1 MTERIDIFMGNP
13 SKKTLKH
20 MARVALNQNDPYNPI
35 NRDIR
40 KWEKKS
46 PKLAARERFC
56 FFYYY
61 NKMLRFARESK
72 KGNGQVG

>member
-1 MTERIDIFMGNP
+1 MRNP
-13 SKKTLKH
+13 SKKTIKH
-20 MARVALNQNDPYNPI
+20 MARVALDQNDPYNPI

-40 KWEKKS
+40 KYEKRFPSLTAK
-46 PKLAARERFC
+46 ERFR

-61 NKMLRFARESK
+61 NKMLDFARRSK

>member
-1 MTERIDIFMGNP
+1 MEGSDIFVRNP

-20 MARVALNQNDPYNPI
+20 MARVALDQNDPYNPI

-40 KWEKKS
+40 KWGKKY
-46 PKLAARERFC
+46 PRLAARERFL

-61 NKMLRFARESK
+61 NKMLDFARRSK

>member
-1 MTERIDIFMGNP
+1 MRNP

-20 MARVALNQNDPYNPI
+20 MARVALDQNDPYDPI

-46 PKLAARERFC
+46 PKLARRERWLFVY
-56 FFYYY
+56 FY
-61 NKMLRFARESK
+61 NKMLRFARGSK

>member
-1 MTERIDIFMGNP
+1 MRNP

-20 MARVALNQNDPYNPI
+20 MARVALGQNDPYNPI
-35 NRDIR
+35 NRNIR
-40 KWEKKS
+40 KWEKMF
-46 PKLAARERFC
+46 PKLAARERWR

-61 NKMLRFARESK
+61 NKMLVFARSSK

>member
-1 MTERIDIFMGNP
+1 MRNP
-13 SKKTLKH
+13 SKKTIKH
-20 MARVALNQNDPYNPI
+20 MARVALGQNDPYNPI

-40 KWEKKS
+40 KWEKRF
-46 PKLAARERFC
+46 PKLAARERWR

-61 NKMLRFARESK
+61 NKMLVFARSSK

>member
-1 MTERIDIFMGNP
+1 MENP

-46 PKLAARERFC
+46 PKLAARERFAFSITIIRC
-56 FFYYY
+56 YGLPE
-61 NKMLRFARESK
+61 NQRKEMDK
-72 KGNGQVG
+72 

>member
-1 MTERIDIFMGNP
+1 MKLMRNP

-20 MARVALNQNDPYNPI
+20 MARIALSQNDPYNPI
-35 NRDIR
+35 NRNIR
-40 KWEKKS
+40 KWEKMF
-46 PKLAARERFC
+46 PRLAARERFR

-61 NKMLRFARESK
+61 NKMLDFARRSK

>member
-1 MTERIDIFMGNP
+1 MERSDIFVRNP
-13 SKKTLKH
+13 SKKTIKH
-20 MARVALNQNDPYNPI
+20 MARVALGQNDHYNPI

-40 KWEKKS
+40 KWEKKC
-46 PKLAARERFC
+46 PRLAARERFR

-61 NKMLRFARESK
+61 NKMLQFARRSK